1 MFLHSN
7 VHMIYISQEVKAVYS
22 VICAILHTG
31 NIDFDEKETT
41 DHKGDACVI
50 TNMDLV
56 NTSKCTDFSMSCST
70 SSTLIIF
77 VEIFIQV

>member
-1 MFLHSN
+1 MQFLSN
-7 VHMIYISQEVKAVYS
+7 LYLLQEVKAVYS

-31 NIDFDEKETT
+31 NIEFDEKETT

-56 NTSKCTDFSMSCST
+56 NTGNFFFFEYSQYFDC
-70 SSTLIIF
+70 LN
-77 VEIFIQV
+77 V

>member
-1 MFLHSN
+1 M
-7 VHMIYISQEVKAVYS
+7 YS

-31 NIDFDEKETT
+31 NIEFDEKETT

-56 NTSKCTDFSMSCST
+56 NTGNFFFFEYSQYFDCINVLKFLTMI
-70 SSTLIIF
+70 LL
-77 VEIFIQV
+77 VYQVQI

>member
-1 MFLHSN
+1 M
-7 VHMIYISQEVKAVYS
+7 YS

-31 NIDFDEKETT
+31 NIEFDEKETT

-56 NTSKCTDFSMSCST
+56 NTGNFFPLNTL
-70 SSTLIIF
+70 STLIVTMFNFCTMIL
-77 VEIFIQV
+77 VQIQLGE

>member
-1 MFLHSN
+1 M
-7 VHMIYISQEVKAVYS
+7 YS

-31 NIDFDEKETT
+31 NIEFDEKETT

-56 NTSKCTDFSMSCST
+56 NTGNFFPLNTLR
-70 SSTLIIF
+70 TLIVTMFNFCTMIL
-77 VEIFIQV
+77 VQIQLGE

>member
-1 MFLHSN
+1 M
-7 VHMIYISQEVKAVYS
+7 YS

-31 NIDFDEKETT
+31 NIEFDEKETT

-56 NTSKCTDFSMSCST
+56 NTGNFFFFEYSQYFDC
-70 SSTLIIF
+70 LN
-77 VEIFIQV
+77 V

>member
-1 MFLHSN
+1 
-7 VHMIYISQEVKAVYS
+7 MIYISKEVKAVYS

-56 NTSKCTDFSMSCST
+56 NTSKCTDLCVVVLPVLWLFLLRFLSRFEFNV
-70 SSTLIIF
+70 LIL
-77 VEIFIQV
+77 